1 MFYQINEETI
11 NKTTRCNHK
20 FKCLDDN
27 KRDVCAVDICFG
39 GNGCFLKT
47 AKPDYCT
54 YKNTFGGSYVC
65 YCPTRHELFKKYN
78 I

>member
-1 MFYQINEETI
+1 MFYKISEETI
-11 NKTTRCNHK
+11 NKTNRCNHK
-20 FKCLDDN
+20 FKCLNDDN
-27 KRDVCAVDICFG
+27 RDVCEVDICFG
-39 GNGCFLKT
+39 GNGCFLKR

-54 YKNTFGGSYVC
+54 YKNTFGGAHVC

>member
-1 MFYQINEETI
+1 MFYQISEEII

-20 FKCLDDN
+20 FKCLNDDN
-27 KRDVCAVDICFG
+27 RDVCVVDICFG